1 MGGVG
6 MSGRRFVI
14 TGASKGIGL
23 AVARRLAAEGNT
35 PIGLARTAPAN
46 FPGEFVP
53 VDLADRAATAE
64 AMAQALRSGAVDGI
78 VNNVGLVRPA
88 MLNDVALQDLDAV
101 LDLNVR
107 VAVQVTQT
115 ALPAMTQRRWGRVV
129 NISSLV
135 ALGLPQRTAYGAAKA
150 ALEFLARGWA
160 NELAPLGITVNAVAP
175 GPTETELFRENN
187 PPGSP
192 GEARYLAGV
201 PMGRFGQP
209 DELAAAVCFL
219 LSEDAGF
226 ITGQT
231 LRVDGGASI
240 GRKSA
245 A

>member
-1 MGGVG
+1 MTA
-6 MSGRRFVI
+6 RRFLV

-23 AVARRLAAEGNT
+23 AIARHLAEDGHTPVGVARS
-35 PIGLARTAPAN
+35 APVD
-46 FPGEFVP
+46 FPGEFFVG
-53 VDLADRAATAE
+53 DLADRTATGQVLASALAA
-64 AMAQALRSGAVDGI
+64 GPVDGI

-88 MLNDVALQDLDAV
+88 SLGGVAIDDLDAV

-107 VAVQVTQT
+107 VAVQAVQ
-115 ALPAMTQRRWGRVV
+115 AVLPGMVDRGWGRIV

-135 ALGLPQRTAYGAAKA
+135 ALGLPERTSYGAAKA

-160 NELAPLGITVNAVAP
+160 AELAPKAITVNAVAP

-201 PMGRFGQP
+201 PMGRFGLP
-209 DELAAAVCFL
+209 AELAAAVCFL
-219 LSEDAGF
+219 LSEEAAF

-240 GRKSA
+240 GRGA
-245 A
+245 AG